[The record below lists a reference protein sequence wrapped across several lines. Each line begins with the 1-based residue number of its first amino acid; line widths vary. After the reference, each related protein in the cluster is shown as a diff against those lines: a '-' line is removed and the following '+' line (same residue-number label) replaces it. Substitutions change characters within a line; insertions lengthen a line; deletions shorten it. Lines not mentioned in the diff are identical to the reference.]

1 MAIDTQTDGL
11 ILPPT
16 GSQEHSLLPSEAV
29 SRLLDEGAEF
39 LTQGDIGPAAAR
51 LTAAANEAAATVDY
65 AGYGRAMAQL
75 AALEESTGDIAKAF
89 AHNQLAQET
98 FLAIGDGA
106 GLVQTFRVDGFLHLR
121 ANEYTP
127 AAHCF
132 GKALGLAL
140 QLDGRLVLTTLNQV
154 VPAANYLIES
164 DNIQGLLPLGVAL
177 AQAVESADGEHLPD
191 LRDFAELAET
201 IAGVFTPLGVM
212 ADEPGLTAAKRRQLA
227 ARSTHQAWLVD
238 ALTKRRW
245 GLAALVKET
254 LQTKMSFHEEL
265 D

>member
-1 MAIDTQTDGL
+1 M
-11 ILPPT
+11 LPPA
-16 GSQEHSLLPSEAV
+16 GSEELSLQPSEAV
-29 SRLLDEGAEF
+29 SRLLDEGAAF
-39 LTQGDIGPAAAR
+39 LAQGENGPAAAK
-51 LTAAANEAAATVDY
+51 LTAAANEAAAVEDY
-65 AGYGRAMAQL
+65 AGYGRAMAQR
-75 AALEESTGDIAKAF
+75 AAMEESTGNIKEAF

-121 ANEYTP
+121 TDEWTA

-164 DNIQGLLPLGVAL
+164 DNIRVLLPLGVAL
-177 AQAVESADGEHLPD
+177 AQAAERADSEQLPE
-191 LRDFAELAET
+191 LRDFVELAKT
-201 IAGVFTPLGVM
+201 IAGVLTPLGVM
-212 ADEPGLTAAKRRQLA
+212 ADEPELTATKRRQLA